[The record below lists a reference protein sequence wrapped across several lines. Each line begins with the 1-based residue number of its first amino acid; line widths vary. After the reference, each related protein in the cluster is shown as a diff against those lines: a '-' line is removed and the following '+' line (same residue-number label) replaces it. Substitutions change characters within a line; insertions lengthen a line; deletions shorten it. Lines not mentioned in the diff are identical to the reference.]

1 MCSRILTF
9 PTRVRSYKVWAEALK
24 EGTVK
29 EEKSC
34 GHGKC
39 TRCSEISTDLERYKG
54 RMDREGK
61 QLYAQALADQATH
74 AAEHGG
80 ERDYAE
86 DWWHAAQ
93 KSPAHVTAMSMDAPT
108 EKQFDIPVQVRCA
121 RDTVKALE
129 GAKRWSSKITGVM
142 ISGIGILA
150 YVTRDGLGSGGDLSC
165 TVLYLALCEMVKH
178 GRQIGQRFNV
188 LLDNTAA
195 DNKNTAVLAF
205 LAYLV
210 ALDIVTEASTFFMLV
225 DHTYCRIDQSFRA
238 LIGHLL
244 AAAVYTP
251 IALVQSIFTY
261 LQVYNCVGVHDLHCI
276 WDWKSFFEP
285 HLHEKFKG
293 FATGQFGSGMHEF
306 VLRKDK
312 RGVVRLWFRKSSQAS
327 SWFPDGDGYEV
338 FKSTPTGIPTFKAGL
353 PDNKWKRAEV
363 QSTILSWFRFMPLQM
378 QELAR
383 VKAEWQS
390 RFDSLPQD
398 GDMST
403 LPEALRLA
411 WVDLPRLASSRAP
424 ELEAVRQHS
433 TVLENPAVN
442 PVTGRG
448 RTAADVAYELN
459 FHRTQVRTLDET
471 AIFQADFIFT
481 NFDGSVQL
489 CRVANGLCIADALE
503 KDIKF
508 TAVELQHHPQEGF
521 PGFYGHFTLKENPH
535 FDPKDKKMGLK
546 YVRHVHVTR
555 EQILVYDVDIFET
568 EAPAGASKKKLQRV
582 SLESLR
588 RLAEVSNAQP
598 AVTDGNVPR
607 THARDGEGDGDEGE
621 LRRPLR
627 LNTVSV
633 LRSALEARGARTHAC
648 PPARTQALHARG
660 HALTHCTH
668 KHRPRLEWA
677 QGRLSVALEHC
688 A

>member
-195 DNKNTAVLAF
+195 DNKNNEILAF

-276 WDWKSFFEP
+276 WDWKSFFAP
-285 HLHEKFKG
+285 HLHARFKG
-293 FATGQFGSGMHEF
+293 FCTGQFGTGMHEF
-306 VLRKDK
+306 MLRKDAN
-312 RGVVRLWFRKSSQAS
+312 GVVRLWIRQSSQAS
-327 SWFPDGDGYEV
+327 SWLPDGDGYEV
-338 FKSTPTGIPTFKAGL
+338 FKGAVPMGPPNLRAGL
-353 PDNKWKRAEV
+353 ADHQWYRAEV
-363 QSTILSWFRFMPLQM
+363 QNTIQAWFRFMPLQPT
-378 QELAR
+378 ELTR
-383 VKAEWQS
+383 VKTEWQE

-398 GDMST
+398 GNMST
-403 LPEALRLA
+403 LPSTLVLPWLE
-411 WVDLPRLASSRAP
+411 LPRIAPSRAP
-424 ELEAVRQHS
+424 QVPSILHMCEILIISRHWCACVH
-433 TVLENPAVN
+433 
-442 PVTGRG
+442 
-448 RTAADVAYELN
+448 AA
-459 FHRTQVRTLDET
+459 
-471 AIFQADFIFT
+471 I
-481 NFDGSVQL
+481 
-489 CRVANGLCIADALE
+489 
-503 KDIKF
+503 
-508 TAVELQHHPQEGF
+508 
-521 PGFYGHFTLKENPH
+521 
-535 FDPKDKKMGLK
+535 
-546 YVRHVHVTR
+546 
-555 EQILVYDVDIFET
+555 
-568 EAPAGASKKKLQRV
+568 
-582 SLESLR
+582 
-588 RLAEVSNAQP
+588 
-598 AVTDGNVPR
+598 
-607 THARDGEGDGDEGE
+607 
-621 LRRPLR
+621 
-627 LNTVSV
+627 
-633 LRSALEARGARTHAC
+633 RGAC
-648 PPARTQALHARG
+648 PFERAREPGGQSCHWQG
-660 HALTHCTH
+660 PHC
-668 KHRPRLEWA
+668 
-677 QGRLSVALEHC
+677 C
-688 A
+688 